1 MQIITGFFIILA
13 HLVAGNLLSELM
25 GGFVPGSVVG
35 MVLMFISL
43 MTGLVKD
50 YQIRRVATFLTDNMT
65 IFFIPAFMGIMEL
78 WGIIRM
84 NLFAWIAVVVLST
97 VLVLM
102 SAAFTQEGMDSM
114 ASQESTGGNEDGY
127 ADEYACNAAF
137 DHRCISSWSLG
148 EEEITDCASASFSD
162 QYPCDNSSS

>member
-50 YQIRRVATFLTDNMT
+50 HQIRKVATFLTDNMT
-65 IFFIPAFMGIMEL
+65 VFFLPAFMGIMEL
-78 WGIIRM
+78 WRLISM
-84 NLFAWIAVVVLST
+84 NLFAWLAVVVLST

-102 SAAFTQEGMDSM
+102 AFAYTQEGVEAL
-114 ASQESTGGNEDGY
+114 ASKLS
-127 ADEYACNAAF
+127 
-137 DHRCISSWSLG
+137 RRK
-148 EEEITDCASASFSD
+148 
-162 QYPCDNSSS
+162 

>member
-13 HLVAGNLLSELM
+13 HLVAGNLLSDLM

-35 MVLMFISL
+35 MILMFISL

-50 YQIRRVATFLTDNMT
+50 HQIRKVATFLTDNMT
-65 IFFIPAFMGIMEL
+65 VFFLPAFMGIMEL

-114 ASQESTGGNEDGY
+114 ASRIN
-127 ADEYACNAAF
+127 
-137 DHRCISSWSLG
+137 RRK
-148 EEEITDCASASFSD
+148 
-162 QYPCDNSSS
+162 

>member
-1 MQIITGFFIILA
+1 MQIITGFFIILV
-13 HLVAGNLLSELM
+13 HLVAGNLLSGLL
-25 GGFVPGSVVG
+25 GGSVPGSVLG
-35 MVLMFISL
+35 MILMFISL
-43 MTGLVKD
+43 LTGLVKD

-114 ASQESTGGNEDGY
+114 ASRIN
-127 ADEYACNAAF
+127 
-137 DHRCISSWSLG
+137 RRK
-148 EEEITDCASASFSD
+148 
-162 QYPCDNSSS
+162 